1 MPCALWIRMWGWVWG
16 RGCACG
22 VCGCGSCVRVC
33 VLTMGLASELHSKV
47 LHALDTVVLSFQRAR
62 IEIIVLDGEG
72 TGPAAPAATAGASS
86 DARHDS
92 GANSA
97 AGAFA
102 GGRQARIA
110 PSPDSAAPT
119 AGSVAHSA
127 TNNGSPYTA
136 NPPLRRVASS
146 PVNGTNKWRFAE
158 MSKLCV
164 CSARTM
170 VGASAGSHSRAV
182 CVCDC
187 VRACVCVAVC
197 VCVCVAVCVWLCGC
211 VWLCVF
217 SHVQVLPGAP
227 YSPHRCAHAGH
238 SEHRPGLGAEC
249 TPVWATP
256 STAPW
261 LLLLLQAGRSVQA
274 VCAAV
279 LRAAVSREVHV
290 CLEHCPSQA
299 CNPGAWLPLW
309 VWLRV

>member
-1 MPCALWIRMWGWVWG
+1 M
-16 RGCACG
+16 
-22 VCGCGSCVRVC
+22 
-33 VLTMGLASELHSKV
+33 

-72 TGPAAPAATAGASS
+72 TGPAAPAATTGASN

-127 TNNGSPYTA
+127 TNNGSPYAA

-164 CSARTM
+164 CSARAT

-182 CVCDC
+182 CVCGC
-187 VRACVCVAVC
+187 VRACVCVCGCVRVC
-197 VCVCVAVCVWLCGC
+197 VRGCVAVCVAVWLC
-211 VWLCVF
+211 VWLCVWLVCVC

-227 YSPHRCAHAGH
+227 DSPHRCAHAGH
-238 SEHRPGLGAEC
+238 SEHRPGLEAEC

-279 LRAAVSREVHV
+279 LRTAVSREVHV
-290 CLEHCPSQA
+290 CLEHSPSQA

-309 VWLRV
+309 VWLRVCWLRIRGGASHTACCNADRGICLGSKLADACEAAE